1 MINSDTFNRWKKDRN
16 SFLWLFGIPGCG
28 KTVLCSTAI
37 ENALEERSAAIE
49 EQVAVGLFYFE
60 FNNQDQQ
67 FCDTM
72 LRSLVPQLWSQSR
85 ENANALD
92 ALYLACG
99 SGASQPSLPMLMDA
113 LKDLVQSAPDAYI
126 ILDALDECKERAK
139 LMLTIKEMAEWD
151 IPSLHILVTSREE
164 RDIEES
170 LSQFLDNK
178 NRICVQSAPVE
189 KDIRAYVRS
198 RVRNDHKL
206 KKWQTP
212 EVQTEIE
219 TVLTEKADCM

>member
-1 MINSDTFNRWKKDRN
+1 MINSDTFNDWKKDRN
-16 SFLWLFGIPGCG
+16 SVLWLVGIPGCG

-67 FCDTM
+67 LCDTM
-72 LRSLVPQLWSQSR
+72 LRSLIPQLWSQSR

-113 LKDLVQSAPDAYI
+113 LKDLVQSSPDAYI

-139 LMLTIKEMAEWD
+139 LMLTIKEMTEWN

-170 LSQFLDNK
+170 LSQFLDDK
-178 NRICVQSAPVE
+178 DRMCVQSAHVE
-189 KDIRAYVRS
+189 KDI
-198 RVRNDHKL
+198 
-206 KKWQTP
+206 
-212 EVQTEIE
+212 
-219 TVLTEKADCM
+219 